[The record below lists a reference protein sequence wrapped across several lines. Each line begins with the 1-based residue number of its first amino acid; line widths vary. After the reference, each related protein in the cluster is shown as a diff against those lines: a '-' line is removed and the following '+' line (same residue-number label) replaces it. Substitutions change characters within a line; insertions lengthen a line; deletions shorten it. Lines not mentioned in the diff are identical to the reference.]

1 MLNLQRPSSL
11 TDLKPVL
18 KWAGGKTQLLPQ
30 LNELLPDKLK
40 TGKVKKYIEPFV
52 GGGAVFFY
60 LYKKYHF
67 SEIYLFDIN
76 KELIILYNSIKNN
89 VNGLIHFLSKVSDEY
104 LSLNNEKR
112 KEYYYQKR
120 EEYNNF
126 DKDIDA
132 NRYSVDFIPRSA
144 LTIFL
149 NRTCFNGLYRVNS
162 QNKFNVPIGKYKNPT
177 ILDEKNLRSVSQS
190 LQTAEIRCCDFDETL
205 NYADADSFIYYDPP
219 YRPISKTSDFNS
231 YTLNNFDDNEQKR
244 LKLLF
249 EKCHK
254 KGALQMESNSDPT
267 NFAPD
272 AFFDDLYVDFNIY
285 RINANRIINSNAQK
299 RGIIKEL
306 VITNY

>member
-1 MLNLQRPSSL
+1 MLNLSQDNSL
-11 TDLKPVL
+11 VDLKPVL

-30 LNELLPDKLK
+30 LNELLPDKLR
-40 TGKVKKYIEPFV
+40 TGEVKKYIEPFV

-177 ILDEKNLRSVSQS
+177 ILDEKNLRAVSQS
-190 LQTAEIRCCDFDETL
+190 LQTAEIRHCDFSETL

-219 YRPISKTSDFNS
+219 YRPISKTSAFNS

-249 EKCHK
+249 EKCHE

-267 NFAPD
+267 NFSED
-272 AFFDDLYVDFNIY
+272 TFFDDLYVNFNIY
-285 RINANRIINSNAQK
+285 RINANRIINSKAEK

>member
-1 MLNLQRPSSL
+1 MLNLSQDNSL
-11 TDLKPVL
+11 VDLKPVL

-30 LNELLPDKLK
+30 LNELLPDKLR
-40 TGKVKKYIEPFV
+40 TGEVKKYIEPFV
-52 GGGAVFFY
+52 GGGAMFFY
-60 LYKKYHF
+60 LYKKYCF

-76 KELIILYNSIKNN
+76 KELVILYNSIRNN
-89 VNGLIHFLSKVSDEY
+89 VDELIYSLSKVSDEY
-104 LSLNNEKR
+104 LSLSNEKR

-132 NRYSVDFIPRSA
+132 NKYSLDFISRSA

-162 QNKFNVPIGKYKNPT
+162 QNKFNVPVGKYKNPT
-177 ILDEKNLRSVSQS
+177 ILDEKNLRAVSQS
-190 LQTAEIRCCDFDETL
+190 LQTAEIRHCDFSETL
-205 NYADADSFIYYDPP
+205 NYADTDSFIYYDPP
-219 YRPISKTSDFNS
+219 YRPISKTSAFNS

-249 EKCHK
+249 EKCHE

-267 NFAPD
+267 NFSED
-272 AFFDDLYVDFNIY
+272 TFFDDLYVNFNIY
-285 RINANRIINSNAQK
+285 RINANRIINSKAEK

>member
-1 MLNLQRPSSL
+1 MLNLQSPSSL

-40 TGKVKKYIEPFV
+40 TGKVKKYIEPFI
-52 GGGAVFFY
+52 GGGAMFFY

-67 SEIYLFDIN
+67 SQIYLFDIN

-89 VNGLIHFLSKVSDEY
+89 VEEIIHSLSAISDEY
-104 LSLNNEKR
+104 LTLNNEKR

-126 DKDIDA
+126 DKNIDA
-132 NRYSVDFIPRSA
+132 NKYSLDFIPRAA

-162 QNKFNVPIGKYKNPT
+162 QNKFNVPVGKYKNPT

-219 YRPISKTSDFNS
+219 YRPISQTSDFNS

-267 NFAPD
+267 NFALD